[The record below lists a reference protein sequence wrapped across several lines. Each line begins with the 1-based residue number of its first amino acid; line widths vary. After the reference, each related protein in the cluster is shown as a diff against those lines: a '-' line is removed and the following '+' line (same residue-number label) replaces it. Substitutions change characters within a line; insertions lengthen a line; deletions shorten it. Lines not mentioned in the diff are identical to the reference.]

1 MKPKILLNP
10 GTGWA
15 GTTPF
20 YYTLRNAK
28 FCNAGYQKEFHY
40 LEMMYQNNPQFD
52 DWMIERYTDTTRLEY
67 RTQKPRPITKEW
79 DKDYYTGLLTAPHSF
94 DKYIHH
100 MMHLHESYPEYHCA
114 CDFSNHNIGLSEEFL
129 TAHAKAL
136 EPHFDVKVTML
147 VADPV
152 FRYYMELG
160 GLINQRIYKKD
171 FSKRKRKILYK
182 NEDLIMDHYIRHKKQ
197 QKLFRYCIEKSII
210 SKNCNYEYNYNKLCW
225 SYGNKNVLL
234 IEMEKLWDSSYH
246 NEIFDRLSAFLDYE
260 IKPEHL
266 HPNVYCSKEREI
278 KGLADQDTMY
288 EPLTE
293 ELYEL
298 GKKHL

>member
-28 FCNAGYQKEFHY
+28 FCNAGYHKEFHY
-40 LEMMYQNNPQFD
+40 LEMMSQNNALFD
-52 DWMIERYTDTTRLEY
+52 DWMLERYTDAPKIEY
-67 RTQKPRPITKEW
+67 RTQKPRPYTKEW

-114 CDFSNHNIGLSEEFL
+114 CDFSNHIIGLSEEFL
-129 TAHAKAL
+129 TAHAKAI
-136 EPHFDVKVTML
+136 EPYFDVKVTML

-152 FRYYMELG
+152 FRYYQELG
-160 GLINQRIYKKD
+160 GLINQRIYKESLSEK
-171 FSKRKRKILYK
+171 KRKILYK
-182 NEDLIMDHYIRHKKQ
+182 NNDLLIDYYIRHKKQ

-210 SKNCNYEYNYNKLCW
+210 SKNCNYEYNFNKLCW

-234 IEMEKLWDSSYH
+234 IQMEKFWDSSYH
-246 NEIFDRLSAFLDYE
+246 NEMLDKLSTFLDYE

-266 HPNVYCSKEREI
+266 HPNVYCSKEKEI
-278 KGLADQDTMY
+278 EGLADQNTEF
-288 EPLTE
+288 EPLTD